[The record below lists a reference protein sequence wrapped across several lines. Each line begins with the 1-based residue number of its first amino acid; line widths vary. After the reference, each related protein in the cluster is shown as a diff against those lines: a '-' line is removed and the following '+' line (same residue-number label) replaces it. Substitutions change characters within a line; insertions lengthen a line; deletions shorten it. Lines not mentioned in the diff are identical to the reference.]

1 MLPQIIHRRGQK
13 ITLITWVPYALVYRL
28 DMSLNTTLNTTNKLT
43 LWTGVSDAL
52 MLVCH
57 VYCQTARIGQL
68 LVTLGTRDSLAKVD
82 EVGVVSQPAGVC
94 SFVVA
99 EIA

>member
-28 DMSLNTTLNTTNKLT
+28 DMSLNTTNKLT

-82 EVGVVSQPAGVC
+82 EAGVVSQPAGVC